1 MSDDKISSNPAI
13 DAALHLDGDPQK
25 LRAYYDDW
33 ARSYNLDID
42 SAGYSGPVCGA
53 RLLQRY
59 LADTAAALL
68 DAGCGTGLVGIEL
81 ATLGYCCIDGF
92 DLSEAMTEQ
101 ARASGVYR
109 RLNGGIDMLRA
120 TDSFAVASYD
130 AVISVGVFTPGH
142 VPPEAL
148 EVLLQLVR
156 PGGLLVISTRSQY
169 YDQTGFQQL
178 IDALITNRRLELIEL
193 LRDAP
198 YNEDG
203 RAHYWVLGKP
213 IPEATNLGK

>member
-1 MSDDKISSNPAI
+1 MSDDKISGNPAI

-25 LRAYYDDW
+25 VRAYYDDW
-33 ARSYNLDID
+33 APSYNLDID
-42 SAGYSGPVCGA
+42 NAGYSGPVCGA

-59 LADTAAALL
+59 LADTGAALL

-81 ATLGYCCIDGF
+81 AALGYRCIDGF
-92 DLSEAMTEQ
+92 DLSEAMTQQ

-109 RLNGGIDMLRA
+109 RLNGGIEMLRA
-120 TDSFAVASYD
+120 NDSFAAASYD
-130 AVISVGVFTPGH
+130 AVISVGVFTLGH

-156 PGGLLVISTRSQY
+156 PGGILVISTRSHY
-169 YDQTGFQQL
+169 YDQTGFQLL
-178 IDALITNRRLELIEL
+178 IDALIANRRLELIKL
-193 LRDAP
+193 LRGAP

-203 RAHYWVLGKP
+203 TAHYWVFGNPIQEAQGK
-213 IPEATNLGK
+213 